1 MQGFGVG
8 AIATAKFEHLGD
20 QAVESLGIVVNDA
33 AEPLVQGIALFFRQ
47 QFGGMADR
55 RQGIADFVRHVGRQ
69 APQCGELH
77 LLGLGTGSRGSERRG

>member
-1 MQGFGVG
+1 
-8 AIATAKFEHLGD
+8 
-20 QAVESLGIVVNDA
+20 VNDA

-77 LLGLGTGSRGSERRG
+77 LLGLGLHTLHVLKIDQRMPTASADGR